1 MVRWIEGPHV
11 NAHLDVPSILAIHAD
26 LSRILLMGAPAVST
40 AEATEQSF
48 QAFLQYGS
56 HASVTNNQ
64 TENVSTIVKQSKRG
78 LTLIKDLLFIQSTL
92 NAPLSP
98 QGLVNVIH
106 P

>member
-1 MVRWIEGPHV
+1 MTSACLLHFSGNIATMVRWIEGPHV
-11 NAHLDVPSILAIHAD
+11 N
-26 LSRILLMGAPAVST
+26 
-40 AEATEQSF
+40 
-48 QAFLQYGS
+48 AFLQYGS